1 MCSLETTC
9 REERLIRS
17 IDGRSAS
24 FQSAIFVWGLWS
36 ALLALATRC
45 VWQHGCRVPYI
56 EDWYYIDL
64 LTGKQQ
70 LSLGWLWQQLPRA
83 DHRVPLFKLLI
94 NLDYKIFGVDVRPF
108 MYLDVLLAG
117 ILSAA
122 LIWAARRWRR
132 ETCYADAYLPIVL
145 LNLGHAEAF
154 LWAEASVYAITS
166 FCAGLILTIMIATRG
181 RLGMRSATVAGV
193 SLVLLP
199 LCFGGGVLYVPF
211 LGLWLGFSGYRSLKS
226 RNVRRRM
233 AGRIA
238 IFFTMTALV
247 LSAAYL
253 VGYKQSRFDEREES
267 TAFEVGP
274 GAVVK
279 TSLKYLSMSFGPAV
293 QPPIW
298 PVSGAVVLGLLS
310 VCGACLAVSMWWR
323 GPSFRRGIGLGLSLF
338 LIACLVTGLAVG
350 LSRASWS
357 HGYLFRPRY
366 ATSAAPF
373 ALGLY
378 FVWEFCAPRRWVPL
392 GRMVLFTLAASTLML
407 NTTITLNSELW
418 RKPFSIAFENDVRNG
433 MPIPLLVSKY
443 ASLTHH
449 DHEKIEY
456 YLKALRDARIGDY
469 RYLPPDP
476 LYREL
481 QIPLDPV
488 ALNHVEWQG
497 KSGRAT
503 GNRPYL
509 AFDIGEPQ
517 FVCGL
522 RIRYSSTNPEG
533 LNPYFELFTRNSL
546 LEADFGKRRY
556 LHVDLPSD
564 GREVDVPIWL
574 FDTIDQIQIHPD
586 KRPCDFTIS
595 SVTLLLPER
604 DRAKTTS
611 ERRLE
616 NANK

>member
-1 MCSLETTC
+1 MCNLDTTC

-17 IDGRSAS
+17 SDGRSAAS

-36 ALLALATRC
+36 ALLALATWC
-45 VWQHGCRVPYI
+45 VWRHGCRVPYV

-64 LTGKQQ
+64 LTGKQKI
-70 LSLGWLWQQLPRA
+70 SLGWLWQQLPRA

-94 NLDYKIFGVDVRPF
+94 NLNYRIFGVDVRPF

-122 LIWAARRWRR
+122 LIWAVRRWRGYI
-132 ETCYADAYLPIVL
+132 CYADAYLPIVL
-145 LNLGHAEAF
+145 MNLGHVEAF
-154 LWAEASVYAITS
+154 LWAEASVYAIPS
-166 FCAGLILTIMIATRG
+166 FCVGLILTVMVATRARLG
-181 RLGMRSATVAGV
+181 RLSATVAGV

-199 LCFGGGVLYVPF
+199 LSVGVTYVPF
-211 LGLWLGFSGYRSLKS
+211 LGLWLGFSGFRLLKS
-226 RNVRRRM
+226 GNLRRRM

-238 IFFTMTALV
+238 ILFTLIALM
-247 LSAAYL
+247 LEAAYL

-267 TAFEVGP
+267 TSFQVGP
-274 GAVVK
+274 VAVVK
-279 TSLKYLSMSFGPAV
+279 ATLKYLSMSFGPAV

-298 PVSGAVVLGLLS
+298 PFSGVVILGLLS
-310 VCGACLAVSMWWR
+310 VCSACIAISLWRR
-323 GPSFRRGIGLGLSLF
+323 GPTFRRGLGLGLFLF
-338 LIACLVTGLAVG
+338 LSACLVTALAVG
-350 LSRASWS
+350 LLRASWS

-366 ATSAAPF
+366 AMSAVPL

-378 FVWEFCAPRRWVPL
+378 FAWECCGPPRWVPL
-392 GRMVLFTLAASTLML
+392 GRMVLFTIAASSLL
-407 NTTITLNSELW
+407 SNSTIGLSAETW
-418 RKPFSIAFENDVRNG
+418 RKPMSIAFENDVRNG

-456 YLKALRDARIGDY
+456 YLKELRDARIGDY
-469 RYLPPDP
+469 RNLPPDP
-476 LYREL
+476 PYREVR
-481 QIPLDPV
+481 IPLDPV
-488 ALNHVEWQG
+488 ALNHVEWHG

-503 GNRPYL
+503 GDRPYL
-509 AFDIGEPQ
+509 VFDIGEPQ

-533 LNPYFELFTRNSL
+533 LNPYFEVFLRNSRL
-546 LEADFGKRRY
+546 DEDFGKRRY

-564 GREVDVPIWL
+564 GQEVDVPIWF
-574 FDTIDQIQIHPD
+574 FDTFDQIQIHPD

-604 DRAKTTS
+604 NRTKPAS
-611 ERRLE
+611 ELRLE
-616 NANK
+616 NAIK